1 MNKYVRDPINRVS
14 CLSSYQKYNQAYALI
29 PQNFFEPQQPN
40 LIVLTPQ
47 QKQQIQYYGRLC
59 AAIRQTTATGNELVP
74 DFLKSRSQ
82 KDSEDI
88 VRLNQALA
96 KHGIL
101 PTEIKQM
108 QLRSGALP
116 IYVAILKNNQLIVL
130 INHDFTQQAVLGSP
144 IVQFEGMVVSQIY
157 LQAAQA
163 IMNNIRPLI
172 MPGIVA
178 NFAGISHGGS
188 IAAICSQMAI
198 KEMHISAFATVYGPV
213 PCVGLQTSQEMAAT
227 TITVVYDNDQNAVM
241 SNHAL
246 RALQARCNLIERQQ
260 AQKYS
265 EQISYEI
272 TGPDS
277 VFLPGYIV
285 WVKEG
290 KMLNVLP
297 QQLAEMRLNI

>member
-1 MNKYVRDPINRVS
+1 M
-14 CLSSYQKYNQAYALI
+14 
-29 PQNFFEPQQPN
+29 
-40 LIVLTPQ
+40 
-47 QKQQIQYYGRLC
+47 
-59 AAIRQTTATGNELVP
+59 
-74 DFLKSRSQ
+74 
-82 KDSEDI
+82 
-88 VRLNQALA
+88 RLNQALA
-96 KHGIL
+96 KQGVL
-101 PTEIKQM
+101 PTEVKQM
-108 QLRSGALP
+108 QLRSGTLP
-116 IYVAILKNNQLIVL
+116 IYVAIFKNNQLIVL

-144 IVQFEGMVVSQIY
+144 IVQFEGMIVSQIY

-163 IMNNIRPLI
+163 VMNNIRPLI
-172 MPGIVA
+172 TQGIVV

-188 IAAICSQMAI
+188 IAAICSQI
-198 KEMHISAFATVYGPV
+198 VTREMRVNSYATVYGAV

-260 AQKYS
+260 VQKYS

-297 QQLAEMRLNI
+297 QQLAEMRLNIQIGGEEYPEIVEKL